1 MAGLSDRPIRLVECA
16 LNQTRIQLERERMP
30 DRTGTGAEIDRSA
43 IEALSDE
50 ELVDS
55 FLGHLNADRV
65 SAHLCFEV
73 VIARY
78 QWLINHIVRSS
89 HFRFPAWDSPDDVI
103 SRVVFKVYRGLGL
116 WRREGKLSSFIA
128 RIATSELIDTF
139 RRVGRDK
146 SWNPRPAADPD
157 SDLPSPVD
165 LAPSRELSPEA
176 SVLKRRQTELIEQLL
191 EEVCRDWKDS
201 VVVNEYII
209 GERNAKELSEKYEM
223 SEDLIYQRARR
234 LKVRLMNW
242 LKERGITSADS
253 LLAGGA
259 GGRRS

>member
-1 MAGLSDRPIRLVECA
+1 MRSQARAKYLIES
-16 LNQTRIQLERERMP
+16 ERMAE
-30 DRTGTGAEIDRSA
+30 GIGAEPDQRA
-43 IEALSDE
+43 IETLSDE
-50 ELVDS
+50 ELVDA
-55 FLGHLNADRV
+55 FLSHLDSDWRA
-65 SAHLCFEV
+65 AHNCFEAI
-73 VIARY
+73 IARHH
-78 QWLINHIVRSS
+78 WLINHIVRST
-89 HFRFPAWDSPDDVI
+89 HFRFPAWDSQEDVI

-128 RIATSELIDTF
+128 RIATSELIDTY

-146 SWNPRPAADPD
+146 SWTPRPLADPD

-165 LAPSRELSPEA
+165 NAPSRELSPEA
-176 SVLKRRQTELIEQLL
+176 AALKSQQTQLIEQLL
-191 EEVCRDWKDS
+191 DDVCRDWKDS

-209 GERNAKELSEKYEM
+209 GEKNAKELSEKYEM

-242 LKERGITSADS
+242 LRERGITSAEA

-259 GGRRS
+259 GRK